1 MERSSVSA
9 LFARLLVYAALA
21 AGVFELL
28 VYAVASSGDS
38 RWLSRDDGPIELVQL
53 AAIVATA
60 AMLAALS
67 RNAPRI
73 SEFLRLLACLAMLG
87 AMRELDNLTLQF
99 GWRSGYL
106 WMGLPFALYAVFLVA
121 TARGRLLD
129 QIAVFVRSPAFALL
143 ATGFLIIVIYA
154 QLIGQKVLWI
164 AVLGPDAYRP
174 TKDLIEESSELLGYL
189 LVVFGAAEAWLTI
202 GRPGQDPA

>member
-1 MERSSVSA
+1 MDRYSASA
-9 LFARLLVYAALA
+9 LLVRLLVYASLA

-28 VYAVASSGDS
+28 VRAAASSGDS
-38 RWLSRDDGPIELVQL
+38 RWLSRDDGPVELVQL
-53 AAIVATA
+53 AAIVAA
-60 AMLAALS
+60 AAALAALS
-67 RNAPRI
+67 RKAPRL
-73 SEFLRLLACLAMLG
+73 SELLRLLACLAMLG

-106 WMGLPFALYAVFLVA
+106 WMGLPFALYAMSLLA
-121 TARGRLLD
+121 TTRGRLLD
-129 QIAVFVRSPAFALL
+129 QLAVFVRSPAFALL
-143 ATGFLIIVIYA
+143 AAGFFIIVIYA

-189 LVVFGAAEAWLTI
+189 LVVFGAAEAWLTMGGQ
-202 GRPGQDPA
+202 GRDPV